1 MKKSIKVSRNAKGEH
16 AWKIKVYL
24 AADRGYVPS
33 MQLIEQINDSLVLRY
48 IPAADRLVEP

>member
-1 MKKSIKVSRNAKGEH
+1 MKKSIKDASTPEL
-16 AWKIKVYL
+16 I

-33 MQLIEQINDSLVLRY
+33 MQLIEHNDSLVLRY